1 MGPKEVGDNEVG
13 VVSEA
18 KGELGKLYVLG
29 VEEGRGSRF
38 SQDCCF
44 FPKNM
49 KASLQGS
56 REGGLKF
63 LD

>member
-1 MGPKEVGDNEVG
+1 MG

-18 KGELGKLYVLG
+18 EGELGKLYVLG
-29 VEEGRGSRF
+29 VEEGRDSCF

-49 KASLQGS
+49 ETSLQGS
-56 REGGLKF
+56 REGGLKL